1 LRFYCELFFLISFGV
16 FGQDIPE
23 IVNDSIPLVNNDEV
37 IIDSLERISEPLS
50 EKEIKID
57 GLEQQTVQEKDS
69 LAVTLDSLTSK
80 SKEKKR
86 KRKKRKAPE
95 VKPMSSV
102 TISDYK
108 YSYMNDVW
116 KSVDTALTIYNDYDF
131 NFLRRDNFELL
142 SFPNMGETYNRLG
155 YDFQSQPLGPQ
166 IGARGKHFGYF
177 EKEDIP
183 YYNVPSPFSDLFFKS
198 TFDQG
203 QHLDSQLAINTSPRF
218 NIYIGYRGFRS
229 LGHYAS
235 SRSAATQF
243 RMSTHYET
251 YNKRYRLRMHQASQ
265 KLQNRVNGG
274 LNNDSVYY
282 FENAPNYADVDEKGE
297 IKLDENGDTIFI
309 NYDGFLDRNRLGT
322 NIRGENILSGKRYFV
337 EQRYQMLSKADDSL
351 KYQLQVG
358 HYLNFEKKEY
368 GFTMERISNYFTEAF
383 TNDAIDDGTSLNTIE
398 NNFFAAYEN
407 NSVGKLNLNLQH
419 FLWEYSVAP
428 NNYEPTID
436 LAPGIDASQWMV
448 TARWQKEI
456 RGFQLNAKIRQSL
469 KDRFA
474 DNSYEVG
481 IKQNIGN
488 YFSFEGNYQYRSMPL
503 NFNFLLYQSDYKIYN
518 WYDDG
523 IQENQ
528 KFSTLSAVIGH
539 SKWGQIQGQ
548 WTQLEKYAYFK
559 NITLLRRLN
568 TEFLNEPAQAIYPID
583 YYKLGFYQH
592 LDFGKWSL
600 INTVQ
605 YQKVYQ
611 QEDEDSILGVEPIIL
626 NVPEWNIRSTVMLSS
641 FVFKKALYLQT
652 GVTFKFFTD
661 FYADQYNPLL
671 AEFITQNNLKIGEY
685 PVIDFFANAK
695 VQTTRIFLKIENIN
709 ERIEHMINED
719 APYDYYVAPFTPYRD
734 FSIRIGLIWNF
745 FE

>member
-1 LRFYCELFFLISFGV
+1 MRFYCQFFFLISFGV

-23 IVNDSIPLVNNDEV
+23 IVNDSIPLVPIEEV
-37 IIDSLERISEPLS
+37 IIDSLETISEPLL

-57 GLEQQTVQEKDS
+57 SLEQPSVQEKDS
-69 LAVTLDSLTSK
+69 LPVAVDSLTSK
-80 SKEKKR
+80 SKRKKR
-86 KRKKRKAPE
+86 KRKKRKVPE

-102 TISDYK
+102 TILDYK
-108 YSYMNDVW
+108 YSYMDDVW
-116 KSVDTALTIYNDYDF
+116 KSVDTTLTIYNDYDF

-183 YYNVPSPFSDLFFKS
+183 YYNVPSPFTDLFFKS

-218 NIYIGYRGFRS
+218 NIYIAYRGFRS

-243 RMSTHYET
+243 RISTHYET

-297 IKLDENGDTIFI
+297 IKVDENGDTIFI

-337 EQRYQMLSKADDSL
+337 EQRYQMLPKATDSL

-358 HYLNFEKKEY
+358 HYLNLEKKEY

-383 TNDAIDDGTSLNTIE
+383 TNDAIDDGTSLNAIE
-398 NNFFAAYEN
+398 NNFFATYEN
-407 NSVGKLNLNLQH
+407 NIVGQLNLNLQH
-419 FLWEYSVAP
+419 FFWEYRVAP
-428 NNYEPTID
+428 NDYEPLID
-436 LAPGIDASQWMV
+436 RATGIDASQWMV
-448 TARWQKEI
+448 TARWQKDI
-456 RGFQLNAKIRQSL
+456 RGFQLNAKVRQSL

-481 IKQNIGN
+481 IQQNIGN
-488 YFSFEGNYQYRSMPL
+488 KFSFEGNYQYRSMPL

-518 WYDDG
+518 WYDNG

-528 KFSTLSAVIGH
+528 QFSTLSAVIGH

-548 WTQLEKYAYFK
+548 WTHLEKYAYFK
-559 NITLLRRLN
+559 NKTLLRRLN
-568 TEFLNEPAQAIYPID
+568 SEFLNEPAQAIYPID
-583 YYKLGFYQH
+583 YYKLRFFQH

-600 INTVQ
+600 INTAQ

-611 QEDEDSILGVEPIIL
+611 QEDEESTLGVEPIIL

-661 FYADQYNPLL
+661 FYADQYNPLM
-671 AEFITQNNLKIGEY
+671 AEFVTQNNIKIGEY

-719 APYDYYVAPFTPYRD
+719 APYDYYAAPFTPYRD